1 MVILRGYTT
10 GKVVGMSGFS
20 LSFKSDEVRR
30 IVDAF
35 ESRYG
40 KPSRVEE
47 KDFLTKAGARFPN
60 TEWRWEFPD
69 STITIHNTQVGLETL
84 SPSCPCALRQRNFGS
99 GLSNGN
105 AERGRACSEATWA
118 LGELGRDE

>member
-1 MVILRGYTT
+1 
-10 GKVVGMSGFS
+10 MSGFS

-47 KDFLTKAGARFPN
+47 KEFLSKTGARFPN
-60 TEWRWEFPD
+60 QEWLWEFPD
-69 STITIHNTQVGLETL
+69 STITILQHAGRLGSAIAIVSLRSATAELLQRTEQRKRGAGKGL
-84 SPSCPCALRQRNFGS
+84 
-99 GLSNGN
+99 
-105 AERGRACSEATWA
+105 
-118 LGELGRDE
+118 